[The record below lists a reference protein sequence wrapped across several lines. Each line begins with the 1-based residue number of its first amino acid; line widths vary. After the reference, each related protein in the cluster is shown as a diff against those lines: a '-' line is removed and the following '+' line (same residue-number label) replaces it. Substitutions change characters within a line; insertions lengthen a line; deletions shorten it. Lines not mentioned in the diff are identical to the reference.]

1 MPNKATSTTQTLGLT
16 KPSKLEEKHDC
27 TQFDSGQTEI
37 NTYLQGGLKQQKL
50 KNSSIYVVCKVGTLI
65 VKGYYTL
72 SSAEII
78 RDAAPGNLKRGGAPK
93 ELSAIKLGRLGV
105 DKDFQGKGYGKDL
118 LQDAVERCIK
128 ASAEIASKAIIVDA
142 LDNKA
147 NKFYQ
152 NAGFK
157 PVDKISK
164 LTLYL
169 SLI

>member
-1 MPNKATSTTQTLGLT
+1 MPNRATSTTQTLGLT
-16 KPSKLEEKHDC
+16 APSRLTEKHNC
-27 TQFDSGQTEI
+27 TEFDSGQADI
-37 NTYLQGGLKQQKL
+37 NAYLQGGLKQQKL
-50 KNSSIYVVCKVGTLI
+50 KNSSLYVVCIAGTLI

-78 RDAAPGNLKRGGAPK
+78 RDLAPGNLKRGGAPK

-118 LQDAVERCIK
+118 LQDAIERCIT

-142 LDNKA
+142 LDIKA
-147 NKFYQ
+147 YQFYQ

-157 PVDKISK
+157 PAKKISE
-164 LTLYL
+164 LTLCL
-169 SLI
+169 SLM